1 MMDYQKFLEKK
12 SIRHESCGFIT
23 DEVNPILFDWQQVL
37 VKWALYK
44 GRAALFEDCGLGKTP
59 QQLEWAKRVNIETGK
74 PVLILAP
81 LAVSQQT
88 KREGEKFGIDVNV
101 CKTQDDVKNCINI
114 TNYEKLNHFYPQ
126 EFAGVVLDE
135 CFPPET
141 PIQVFN
147 IDNSLE
153 LRHIKDIRINDKI
166 LNASGEDYVK
176 QTYKR
181 RIDRAVRIIAG
192 QRTITSSENHPYF
205 TMYGWRSA
213 QDLQPGDYIMET
225 ETAVRLVR
233 DGVLPEVCSKQVRPV
248 LRDILLSEMEDVPKG
263 YNSEDSQPGS
273 GCEKGP
279 EKIGLAQ
286 VERPE
291 SNQGDGEN
299 HEPQPHVK
307 SRDAKE
313 GFEYI
318 AEDEAQ
324 AFRAWGEWSR
334 DDIAAAVNE
343 GCTCRKLG
351 TGIFYITGKTSTRFS
366 DMLQGRLRESRLKNC
381 NRSGREHPLQQE
393 RERREEG
400 QKTGF
405 TRVDS
410 VEILEQGHP
419 ELDKYRDADGYV
431 YFYDIKATRHPSF
444 SVDGLLVHNS
454 SILKNYTGKI
464 RNQIIETFLNTPYK
478 LCATATPSP
487 NDYSEIGN
495 TSEFLGVMTRA
506 EMLSMYFI
514 NDTSD
519 TGTWRLKGHVKD
531 NLFWQWIAS
540 WAVMIQFPS
549 NIGFDDNG
557 FVLPKL
563 NIHEHIIPFNG
574 KKDTLFVEPAA
585 TLSERR
591 QARKESLNERAD
603 LAAELINNSN
613 DTWLV
618 WCNMNDE
625 SAALKA
631 RIQGAVEV
639 KGSDSSEHK
648 EKSMLDFQTDQIKC
662 LITKPSIAG
671 FGMNWQNCHNMAFVG
686 LSDSYEQYYQAVRRC
701 WRFGQ
706 EKSVNAHIITGEREG
721 AVVANI
727 KRKERDMQAMFQG
740 MIGNMANLTK
750 QELTHSSKQT
760 TAYNPA
766 VNMTLPKF
774 LEVTHA

>member
-12 SIRHESCGFIT
+12 SIRHEPCGFIT

-59 QQLEWAKRVNIETGK
+59 QQLEWAKRVNIETGN

-135 CFPPET
+135 
-141 PIQVFN
+141 
-147 IDNSLE
+147 
-153 LRHIKDIRINDKI
+153 
-166 LNASGEDYVK
+166 
-176 QTYKR
+176 
-181 RIDRAVRIIAG
+181 
-192 QRTITSSENHPYF
+192 
-205 TMYGWRSA
+205 
-213 QDLQPGDYIMET
+213 
-225 ETAVRLVR
+225 
-233 DGVLPEVCSKQVRPV
+233 
-248 LRDILLSEMEDVPKG
+248 
-263 YNSEDSQPGS
+263 
-273 GCEKGP
+273 
-279 EKIGLAQ
+279 
-286 VERPE
+286 
-291 SNQGDGEN
+291 
-299 HEPQPHVK
+299 
-307 SRDAKE
+307 
-313 GFEYI
+313 
-318 AEDEAQ
+318 
-324 AFRAWGEWSR
+324 
-334 DDIAAAVNE
+334 
-343 GCTCRKLG
+343 
-351 TGIFYITGKTSTRFS
+351 
-366 DMLQGRLRESRLKNC
+366 
-381 NRSGREHPLQQE
+381 
-393 RERREEG
+393 
-400 QKTGF
+400 
-405 TRVDS
+405 
-410 VEILEQGHP
+410 
-419 ELDKYRDADGYV
+419 
-431 YFYDIKATRHPSF
+431 
-444 SVDGLLVHNS
+444 S